1 MNKRFYSIFSGSYY
15 VHYSSV
21 PSYFHVGN
29 GSLMGLLVV
38 RILWRNVKRKQ
49 EYPNPFLKSKFS
61 FAISLSYHVTL
72 LWQMP
77 LIENGFSLSLSL
89 MRLLTGLY
97 QLALFPIRTLMV
109 TDIREMFYFVM
120 IWSCLQALDL
130 RIKVG
135 QFKLCL
141 LQLLLSV
148 PKVNSC
154 HLISVMTIC
163 FIWFTVFSYRG
174 FYSFVNVLL
183 SDRWRGG

>member
-15 VHYSSV
+15 VHYNSV

-29 GSLMGLLVV
+29 GSLMGLLMV

-61 FAISLSYHVTL
+61 FAISLSFHVTL

-77 LIENGFSLSLSL
+77 LIENGFSLSLTNEMINAS
-89 MRLLTGLY
+89 LTGLY
-97 QLALFPIRTLMV
+97 QLALFPIWTLMV

-135 QFKLCL
+135 QSLP
-141 LQLLLSV
+141 S
-148 PKVNSC
+148 SIA
-154 HLISVMTIC
+154 LIS
-163 FIWFTVFSYRG
+163 S
-174 FYSFVNVLL
+174 
-183 SDRWRGG
+183 

>member
-1 MNKRFYSIFSGSYY
+1 MPFHYHFMLPCSG
-15 VHYSSV
+15 
-21 PSYFHVGN
+21 
-29 GSLMGLLVV
+29 
-38 RILWRNVKRKQ
+38 RRLWLR
-49 EYPNPFLKSKFS
+49 
-61 FAISLSYHVTL
+61 
-72 LWQMP
+72 MD
-77 LIENGFSLSLSL
+77 SLSLSL
-89 MRLLTGLY
+89 TNEMINASLTGLY
-97 QLALFPIRTLMV
+97 QLALFPIWTLMV